1 MATKDISTEQELDAH
16 LLELQKRKLKRQR
29 RSQRQ
34 QLDFDIGFLVFVLL
48 LFVLTF
54 LVAPVLPDN
63 VAERVRQFSANG
75 WEAIPFIFIF
85 LALRRTITYWVAR

>member
-1 MATKDISTEQELDAH
+1 MASTDISTEQELDAH

-34 QLDFDIGFLVFVLL
+34 QLDFDIGFLVFVFL
-48 LFVLTF
+48 LFTLTF

-63 VAERVRQFSANG
+63 LAERVRQFSANG
-75 WEAIPFIFIF
+75 WEAIPFIFVFI
-85 LALRRTITYWVAR
+85 AARRVITHWITR

>member
-1 MATKDISTEQELDAH
+1 MASKDISTEQELDAH

-34 QLDFDIGFLVFVLL
+34 QLDFDIGFLVFVTL

-54 LVAPVLPDN
+54 LVAPIFPDTT
-63 VAERVRQFSANG
+63 AERIRQFSANG

-85 LALRRTITYWVAR
+85 LALKRVITYWVTR